1 LSFDLPPKGGNLEM
15 DRKLKVGVVGCGQ
28 IAQIAHIPYILELP
42 HLELVALCDLSQKVV
57 NSLGDLYGIQNRF
70 TNYQDLISLPELDVV
85 CICNKDHAP
94 VAVAAMNAGK
104 HVLTEKPMA
113 FNLEEC
119 DQMIAAAKA
128 NHVKL
133 MVAYMKRYDPAYE
146 WALAKFKDI
155 RNLRLIRVHDLG
167 GTYTINNKIY
177 DLFVGDDVPNEIH
190 ADSKAH
196 EYEAMV
202 KAIGAE
208 HAGLYET
215 FSLLMYNC
223 SHDAIVLHEAF
234 GLTSK
239 ILHVELFDTFVVAV
253 LEYGPHTRCVWE
265 TGLIPDRTEWDEHIA
280 AYGSNRYIEVKFPF
294 PYLKNADTWIT
305 MNEMEGE
312 ASVTKQVL
320 VSYDEAFKREWRHF
334 YDCVV
339 NDREPITNGEK
350 GRRDIE
356 FLINLIHAGGI

>member
-1 LSFDLPPKGGNLEM
+1 M
-15 DRKLKVGVVGCGQ
+15 DRTLKVGVVGCGQ

-42 HLELVALCDLSQKVV
+42 NLELAAVCDLSPKVSEAV
-57 NSLGDLYGIQNRF
+57 ARQYGIQRYY
-70 TNYQDLISLPELDVV
+70 TDYHELINQPDIDAV

-104 HVLTEKPMA
+104 HVITEKPMA

-146 WALAKFKDI
+146 WALGKFKDI
-155 RNLRLIRVHDLG
+155 QNLRLIRVHDFG

-177 DLFVGDDVPNEIH
+177 DLFVGDDVPREEIRKLQ
-190 ADSKAH
+190 DH
-196 EYEAMV
+196 ERESML
-202 KAIGAE
+202 KAIGPENAD
-208 HAGLYET
+208 LYDT

-234 GLTSK
+234 GLASK
-239 ILHVELFDTFVVAV
+239 IQHVELYDTFAVAV

-265 TGLIPDRTEWDEHIA
+265 TGLIPDRTEWDESIT
-280 AYGSNRYIEVKFPF
+280 AYGSNRMIEVKFPF

-305 MNEMEGE
+305 TNEMEGE

-339 NDREPITNGEK
+339 HDKQPITGGEK
-350 GRRDIE
+350 GRRDIA
-356 FLINLIHAGGI
+356 FLIDLVKMGAAK

>member
-1 LSFDLPPKGGNLEM
+1 M
-15 DRKLKVGVVGCGQ
+15 RMARKLKVGIVGCGQ

-42 HLELVALCDLSQKVV
+42 NLELVALCDISKKVV
-57 NSLGDLYGIQNRF
+57 DSLGDLYRIQNRF
-70 TNYQDLISLPELDVV
+70 TNYKDLISLPDLDAV

-94 VAVAAMNAGK
+94 VAIAAMNAGK
-104 HVLTEKPMA
+104 HVITEKPMA

-119 DQMIAAAKA
+119 DQMIAAARA
-128 NHVKL
+128 NNVKL

-146 WALAKFKDI
+146 WALAKIKDI
-155 RNLRLIRVHDLG
+155 QSLRLIRVHDFG

-177 DLFVGDDVPNEIH
+177 DLFFGDDIPVEEH
-190 ADSKAH
+190 QRLKDH
-196 EYEAMV
+196 ERQAMI

-208 HAGLYET
+208 RADLFDT
-215 FSLLMYNC
+215 FSILMYNC

-234 GLTSK
+234 GSPSK
-239 ILHVELFDTFVVAV
+239 IQHVDFFDTFAVAI

-280 AYGSNRYIEVKFPF
+280 AYGSNRFIEIKFPF
-294 PYLKNADTWIT
+294 PYLKNAETWIT

-339 NDREPITNGEK
+339 NDKEPITNGEK
-350 GRRDIE
+350 GRRDIA
-356 FLINLIHAGGI
+356 FLIDLVKAAAPK

>member
-1 LSFDLPPKGGNLEM
+1 MM
-15 DRKLKVGVVGCGQ
+15 DKTLKVGIIGCGQ
-28 IAQIAHIPYILELP
+28 IAQIAHIPYALELP
-42 HLELVALCDLSQKVV
+42 NMELVAICDISPKVI
-57 NSLGDLYGIQNRF
+57 NIIGDRYGIKKRF

-85 CICNKDHAP
+85 CIANKDHAP
-94 VAVAAMNAGK
+94 VAIAAMNSGK

-119 DQMIAAAKA
+119 DQMITAAKT

-146 WALAKFKDI
+146 WALAKFRDI
-155 RNLRLIRVHDLG
+155 QNLRLIRVHDFG
-167 GTYTINNKIY
+167 GTYTINNRIY
-177 DLFVGDDVPNEIH
+177 DLVVGNDVPKNELQKIQ
-190 ADSKAH
+190 DH
-196 EYEAMV
+196 EREAMIR
-202 KAIGAE
+202 AIGPE
-208 HAGLYET
+208 NGDLYET

-234 GLTSK
+234 GSPSQ
-239 ILHVELFDTFVVAV
+239 ILHVDLFETFAVAV

-265 TGLIPDRTEWDEHIA
+265 TGLIPNRTEWDEHIA
-280 AYGSNRYIEVKFPF
+280 AYGSNRFIEVKFPF
-294 PYLKNADTWIT
+294 PYLKNANTWIT
-305 MNEMEGE
+305 MNEMEGG

-339 NDREPITNGEK
+339 HDREPITSGEK
-350 GRRDIE
+350 GRRDVA
-356 FLINLIHAGGI
+356 FLIDLLKTAIQPRKS

>member
-1 LSFDLPPKGGNLEM
+1 M
-15 DRKLKVGVVGCGQ
+15 DRTLKVGVVGCGQ

-42 HLELVALCDLSQKVV
+42 NLELVAVCDISKKVAESV
-57 NSLGDLYGIQNRF
+57 ARKYGIEKYF
-70 TNYQDLISLPELDVV
+70 TNYQDLVRLPELDAV

-94 VAVAAMNAGK
+94 VAIAAMNAGK
-104 HVLTEKPMA
+104 HVITEKPMA

-146 WALAKFKDI
+146 WALGKFQDMQ
-155 RNLRLIRVHDLG
+155 NLRLIRVHDFG

-177 DLFVGDDVPNEIH
+177 DLVYGDDVPQEEIQRL
-190 ADSKAH
+190 KTH
-196 EYEAMV
+196 ECEAMV
-202 KAIGAE
+202 EAIGQENAD
-208 HAGLYET
+208 LYET

-234 GLTSK
+234 GLANK
-239 ILHVELFDTFVVAV
+239 IQHVELFDTFAVAV

-265 TGLIPDRTEWDEHIA
+265 TGLIPDRTEWDESIT
-280 AYGSNRYIEVKFPF
+280 AYGSNRMIEVKFPF
-294 PYLKNADTWIT
+294 PYLKNAETWIT

-312 ASVTKQVL
+312 TSVTKQVL

-339 NDREPITNGEK
+339 NNKEPITGGEK
-350 GRRDIE
+350 GRRDIS
-356 FLINLIHAGGI
+356 FLIDLVKMGAANRKA